1 MANKELKE
9 ALGLDKNDKIAADY
23 NIPFFVHEQ
32 DMCRLDLSHKRIEKW
47 LCLIIAG
54 LSIAFIAM
62 KGEKLW
68 KR

>member
-9 ALGLDKNDKIAADY
+9 ALGLDKSKKIAADY

-47 LCLIIAG
+47 LCLLIAG
-54 LSIAFIAM
+54 LSIAIITM
-62 KGEKLW
+62 KGKITW